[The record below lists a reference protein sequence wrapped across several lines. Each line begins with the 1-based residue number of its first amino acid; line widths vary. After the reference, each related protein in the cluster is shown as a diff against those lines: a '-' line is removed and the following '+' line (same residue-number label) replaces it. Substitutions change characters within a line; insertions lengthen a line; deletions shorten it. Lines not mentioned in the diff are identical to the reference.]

1 MVRLPAAQLPRADLV
16 ESQVVTAEV
25 LVGRDAERQV
35 MAEVLEAARR
45 GRPAVLQV
53 VGEPGI
59 GKTRLLESFHV
70 MAAAA
75 GFAVVTSR
83 GTEFDRDVPCGALTE
98 LLEELTGKQFAALDP
113 DDDTGAVERHRKH
126 RVVREALE
134 SAARFRGVV
143 VSLDDAQWADA
154 GSLDCWAH
162 LVRRPP
168 RGPLVLV
175 LAHRAVPLPVN
186 LDASL
191 SDAHRAGVGHRLEPG
206 PLDFADAVEL
216 IGPGRGPSWRRAVY
230 EVSGGNP
237 LYLESLA
244 RTAQPTAD
252 AAPLPPTIR
261 AALRAELD
269 VLDEATRVVAWAA
282 AVAGDPFEPELTA
295 ETGGLPEHVVLDAL
309 NALCRCDLVRP
320 AGPRRFR
327 FRHPLV
333 RQVVY
338 EAAAPG
344 WRLGAHERALAA
356 LGRRGSPLAVRA
368 HHVEQAGRFGDHDA
382 VDTLVA
388 AAAQAS
394 AESPATAAHWL
405 RAALRLLPAN
415 GSTPGL
421 TVRLAEALVRA
432 GRLDEGL
439 EVATSAVRE
448 LRTGSAADRVRAVVP
463 AATAARL
470 LGHHAAA
477 RELLTDELAR
487 LGADDRRE
495 TVALR
500 LELAAASLM
509 AGTFDADGAAL
520 VDLVVREAVDL
531 GDRPVIAAA
540 RGMSVM
546 AAFLTGD
553 EEAMGRCAAEAARAV
568 DALTDEELTD
578 RADALVWLGWGEL
591 HHQRWDEALR
601 HLDRGLRLA
610 RGTGQVHLLTY
621 LLAARA
627 CALRWQGRLVEALDC
642 AEDAVEAAT
651 LSGSGELSAMAHGT
665 RCWIALLVGDLDLAT
680 RSGAAAVA
688 AGHDVGWWRTI
699 ARLLDGMATLAA
711 DPSAEVAD
719 AVLDAG
725 GGPALSR
732 VDPFSKPLWYAFLAA
747 AELAHGRVDR
757 AKRWADQIG
766 AFAPSFPVH
775 RAVARLTAAHVADDP
790 DHALESAE
798 EAALAFEEC
807 GARVDA
813 AESRLLVGVLLAR
826 SGRRDDAV
834 KALCGAAEEFLACG
848 ARRSHA
854 QAVAE
859 LRKLGRRLPSFEAAR
874 RRGRQG
880 LTARE
885 LDVARLLATGRTNRQ
900 IADELV
906 ISLKTVETHVTHVLA
921 KLGVLSRTA
930 AAVALRDLD

>member
-1 MVRLPAAQLPRADLV
+1 MF
-16 ESQVVTAEV
+16 
-25 LVGRDAERQV
+25 VGRDAERQV
-35 MAEVLEAARR
+35 MADALDAARR
-45 GRPAVLQV
+45 GRPAILQV

-59 GKTRLLESFHV
+59 GKTRLLESFHAS
-70 MAAAA
+70 AAAA
-75 GFAVVTSR
+75 GFAVVASR
-83 GTEFDRDVPCGALTE
+83 GTEFDRKVPYGALTE
-98 LLEELTGKQFAALDP
+98 LVEELTDRRFAALSPADRAALTAVLDP
-113 DDDTGAVERHRKH
+113 DGDAEAVERYRRH

-134 SAARFRGVV
+134 SASRVRGMV
-143 VSLDDAQWADA
+143 VSLDDAQWADG

-175 LAHRAVPLPVN
+175 LAHRTVPLPAN

-191 SDAHRAGVGHRLEPG
+191 ADAHRAGAGRRLELG
-206 PLDFADAVEL
+206 PLAFADADEL
-216 IGPGRGPSWRRAVY
+216 IGRGRGPSWRRAVY
-230 EVSGGNP
+230 EASGGNP
-237 LYLESLA
+237 LYLESLVK
-244 RTAQPTAD
+244 TAQPTAG
-252 AAPLPPTIR
+252 AASLPPTIR

-282 AVAGDPFEPELTA
+282 AVAGDPFEPEMTA
-295 ETGGLPEHVVLDAL
+295 ETGGLAEDAVLDAL
-309 NALCRCDLVRP
+309 NALCRRDLVRP

-344 WRLGAHERALAA
+344 WRLAAHERALAA
-356 LGRRGSPLAVRA
+356 LGRRGGPLAVRA
-368 HHVEQAGRFGDHDA
+368 YHVEQAARFGDRDA

-388 AAAQAS
+388 AAEQAS
-394 AESPATAAHWL
+394 TGSPATAAHWL
-405 RAALRLLPAN
+405 RAALRLLPAD
-415 GSTPGL
+415 GPARRL
-421 TVRLAEALVRA
+421 TVLLAEALVRA
-432 GRLDEGL
+432 GRLDEGR
-439 EVATSAVRE
+439 EVATRAVGE
-448 LRTGSAADRVRAVVP
+448 MRTGSAADRVPAVVL
-463 AATAARL
+463 AATAGRL

-477 RELLTDELAR
+477 RELLTGELAR
-487 LGADDRRE
+487 LGPDDRRE
-495 TVALR
+495 AVTLR
-500 LELAAASLM
+500 LELAATSLM
-509 AGTFDADGAAL
+509 AGTFDTGGAAL
-520 VDLVVREAVDL
+520 VDLLVREAVDL
-531 GDRPVIAAA
+531 GDQPLIAAA
-540 RGMSVM
+540 RGMAVM

-553 EEAMGRCAAEAARAV
+553 EDAMSRCAAEAARAV
-568 DALTDEELTD
+568 DSLTDDVLTD
-578 RADALVWLGWGEL
+578 RLDAVVWLSWGEL
-591 HHQRWDEALR
+591 HHQRWGEALR

-627 CALRWQGRLVEALDC
+627 CALRWQGHLNEALDC
-642 AEDAVEAAT
+642 AEDAVEGAI
-651 LSGSGELSAMAHGT
+651 LSGSGELSAMAHSM

-688 AGHDVGWWRTI
+688 AGHDIGWWATI

-711 DPSAEVAD
+711 DPSAEVSD

-725 GGPALSR
+725 GGPSLSR
-732 VDPFSKPLWYAFLAA
+732 VDPFSKPLWYAFLTA
-747 AELAHGRVDR
+747 AELAHERVDR
-757 AKRWADQIG
+757 AKRWADRIA
-766 AFAPSFPVH
+766 AFASTFPVH
-775 RAVARLTAAHVADDP
+775 RAVVLITAAHVADTP
-790 DHALESAE
+790 ERALTLAE
-798 EAALAFEEC
+798 EAARAFDEA
-807 GARVDA
+807 GTPLDA
-813 AESRLLVGVLLAR
+813 AESRLLAGTLLIR
-826 SGRRDDAV
+826 LGRRDDAV
-834 KALCGAAEEFLACG
+834 AALGGAADEFLACG
-848 ARRSHA
+848 ARRLHA

-921 KLGVLSRTA
+921 KLGVPSRTA